1 MTIVVYK
8 RLTRNPEI
16 GNTSVCFFPNICRL
30 GRVRDTKFATNV
42 SNEML
47 QNVAKCKGY
56 SFPRFRVIQA
66 NPTEGG
72 GVGLNGL
79 LPPIMLDLV
88 TTRGNT
94 YNLMNFCEIFCE
106 KKENHATWL

>member
-16 GNTSVCFFPNICRL
+16 GNTSVCFLPNICRL

-47 QNVAKCKGY
+47 QNVAKCKCY

-72 GVGLNGL
+72 GGVRLKWTK
-79 LPPIMLDLV
+79 
-88 TTRGNT
+88 TTYYVRLGYDT
-94 YNLMNFCEIFCE
+94 GQHI
-106 KKENHATWL
+106 